1 MREKFNPKV
10 SIIIPVYNGSNYLR
24 EAIDSA
30 LAQTYKNTEII
41 VVNDGSTDEGKTD
54 EICKSYGNKIRYF
67 KKENGGVSSALNMG
81 IEKMQGEY
89 FSWLSHDDVYYP
101 NKIEEQV
108 KVLDKLEDKNTVLYS
123 NVEYIDEN
131 SETIFKTEYEKEF
144 SIQTLSNG
152 VFPVFCGYPN
162 GCSMLIPKKCFEKV
176 GTFDEELKTANDYD
190 MWFRLFQK
198 CPIQFTPKTL
208 IKYRFHN
215 NQGTKIAPEESRLAE
230 SEKVWIR
237 AIKVLEKSE
246 VESFGVEPVKF
257 YYDLAKRM
265 KEAGKERT
273 YKLAMKRAEEYYEE
287 KGPIVSVIMPCYNSD
302 KYLREAIDS
311 ILEQT
316 FSNFELIVVD
326 DGSTDKT
333 WETIQEYK
341 KKDFRIVA
349 TKNLHNKGIPGGM
362 NTGLDFCRG
371 TYITRMDSDDISLP
385 SRFEKQITFLKEND
399 EYGFCSVNML
409 AFGKINS
416 PALYKEQNAPL
427 EWLFFWSNPVPSA
440 AAMYR
445 AEIIKENNIR
455 FRDYKVAQDYD
466 FLAQIAT
473 KTKGYVLYDEFLYH
487 YRIHLKSNFQK
498 NFDLALANSKEIN
511 ANFIRRVIGE
521 KPSSVHWDLTEFT
534 IPTHGEKDLD
544 LFEAVE
550 WVELLLTR
558 SRKFWNWEEE
568 QYEDAISDGQK
579 RITDYFTAKIKKDLK
594 GEIAKKDE
602 EIEVLRRESSKESIR
617 IVEYPSLLK
626 GKYKRFWELVDT
638 QGWKTTLKNIILKFK
653 R

>member
-1 MREKFNPKV
+1 
-10 SIIIPVYNGSNYLR
+10 
-24 EAIDSA
+24 
-30 LAQTYKNTEII
+30 
-41 VVNDGSTDEGKTD
+41 
-54 EICKSYGNKIRYF
+54 
-67 KKENGGVSSALNMG
+67 
-81 IEKMQGEY
+81 
-89 FSWLSHDDVYYP
+89 
-101 NKIEEQV
+101 
-108 KVLDKLEDKNTVLYS
+108 
-123 NVEYIDEN
+123 
-131 SETIFKTEYEKEF
+131 
-144 SIQTLSNG
+144 
-152 VFPVFCGYPN
+152 
-162 GCSMLIPKKCFEKV
+162 
-176 GTFDEELKTANDYD
+176 
-190 MWFRLFQK
+190 
-198 CPIQFTPKTL
+198 
-208 IKYRFHN
+208 
-215 NQGTKIAPEESRLAE
+215 
-230 SEKVWIR
+230 
-237 AIKVLEKSE
+237 
-246 VESFGVEPVKF
+246 
-257 YYDLAKRM
+257 
-265 KEAGKERT
+265 
-273 YKLAMKRAEEYYEE
+273 
-287 KGPIVSVIMPCYNSD
+287 
-302 KYLREAIDS
+302 
-311 ILEQT
+311 
-316 FSNFELIVVD
+316 
-326 DGSTDKT
+326 
-333 WETIQEYK
+333 
-341 KKDFRIVA
+341 
-349 TKNLHNKGIPGGM
+349 M